1 VRELEN
7 AMHRAVLMA
16 DDDRIGAETIVL
28 AGRRLA
34 AEGNRGQAEAVGA
47 ADGGAM
53 VGRTVAEVERRLIID
68 TLQHCL
74 GNRTHAANILGISIR
89 TMRNKLRQYS
99 DEGFSVPMPG
109 EGERTLA

>member
-1 VRELEN
+1 
-7 AMHRAVLMA
+7 MHRAVLLA
-16 DDDRIGAETIVL
+16 DDEQIGAEAIVL
-28 AGRRLA
+28 GGRRLA
-34 AEGNRGQAEAVGA
+34 TGGA
-47 ADGGAM
+47 SPRSEADGANGGAL

-74 GNRTHAANILGISIR
+74 GNRTHAATILGISIR